1 MKTIKRI
8 LCLALAVLMLFSVV
22 ACTGGNKQKGTTAKP
37 GETTEPENRYDDLPD
52 DLDFGGKEI
61 KLLSIV
67 QTANVNSFA
76 AERSGDVI
84 DNAVYDRN
92 VNLEKRLN
100 CVINVEERTYGNDD
114 VMYTEM
120 QNLAGNPTYHILA
133 HACYKMVKLA
143 VEGMLVDLASQEFVD
158 LDKDYYDDGY
168 NSALNAGGR
177 QYLVTGKMTIA
188 WYRYQIVTLFN
199 RNLFK
204 KANIDLS
211 SPYQT
216 VIDQKWDVAEMQR
229 IANMLY
235 IDLDEDGYYTEA
247 DQYGY
252 FVFVGSSSSQT
263 DGFMSAFDLRLVE
276 KDENGYY
283 QLYEGYDSTTW
294 DTAIN
299 DYLDLLGAVGTYQ
312 SNSVGNQ
319 AVAKKFT
326 AEEAGMINYRMYVVE
341 EDAMVT
347 LSRKKEGYGIL
358 PLPKASVEQPDYVSY
373 VQDQVIVFGI
383 TATWSGEDLVMC
395 GQFLEAFASESYN
408 TTMPAYYEK
417 ALTKK
422 YVYDEPSKKMIEIID
437 SNIVV
442 DPVNVYYGSYFNFH
456 TGTLRTAYDLNGTNK
471 PVNTILAS
479 AIGGGAFQERIDK
492 LNASLKEL
500 DATLKAQGK

>member
-22 ACTGGNKQKGTTAKP
+22 ACGDNGKQKGTTAKP

-52 DLDFGGKEI
+52 NLDFDGKEI
-61 KLLSIV
+61 KLFSIV
-67 QTANVNSFA
+67 QTVNTNSFD

-92 VNLEKRLN
+92 VNIENRLN
-100 CVINVEERTYGNDD
+100 CNIVVEERTYSNDD

-133 HACYKMVKLA
+133 HACYKMVQLA

-158 LDKDYYDDGY
+158 LEKDYYDDGY

-204 KANIDLS
+204 KANIDLA

-216 VIDQKWDVAEMQR
+216 VIDQNWDVAEMQR

-235 IDLDEDGYYTEA
+235 IDLDEDGNYNEA

-252 FVFVGSSSSQT
+252 FMYVGTGSSLT
-263 DGFMSAFDLRLVE
+263 DGFMGAFNLHLINKSED
-276 KDENGYY
+276 GYY
-283 QLYEGYDSTTW
+283 MLDPTYSPDPW
-294 DTAIN
+294 VIAIGN
-299 DYLDLLGAVGTYQ
+299 YLDLLGAVGTFQ
-312 SNSVGNQ
+312 SNTIGST
-319 AVAKKFT
+319 AVEAKFT
-326 AEEAGMINYRMYVVE
+326 AEEAGMINYRLFVVE
-341 EDAMVT
+341 SDAMVT

-358 PLPKASVEQPDYVSY
+358 PLPKASKEQADYVSY

-383 TATWSGEDLVMC
+383 PASWTGDDLTMC

-442 DPVNVYYGSYFNFH
+442 DPVNVYYGKYFNFT
-456 TGTLRTAYDLNGTNK
+456 TGALRATYDLSGANK
-471 PVNTILAS
+471 PVNQALAS

-492 LNASLKEL
+492 LNNTLKEL